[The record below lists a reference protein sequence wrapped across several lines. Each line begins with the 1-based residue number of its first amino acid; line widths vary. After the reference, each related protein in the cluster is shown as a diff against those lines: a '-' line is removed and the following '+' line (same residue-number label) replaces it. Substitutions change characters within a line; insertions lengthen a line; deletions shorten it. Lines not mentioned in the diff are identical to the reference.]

1 MGKILLLSCLILCLI
16 NAGAVFAEDPETSQ
30 MLHPIVGQ
38 MHRGANTVIMWH
50 DTDDDGQADYKATY
64 IFKAGKLHQV
74 SKQFVSPENTR
85 NPTPKKMDV
94 FNG

>member
-1 MGKILLLSCLILCLI
+1 MRKILLFSCLTFCLI
-16 NAGAVFAEDPETSQ
+16 NAAGVFGEESETAK

-38 MHRGANTVIMWH
+38 THVRANTVIMWH
-50 DTDDDGQADYKATY
+50 DINDDGKADYKATY

-74 SKQFVSPENTR
+74 SKQFVPQEDSGNFK
-85 NPTPKKMDV
+85 PKKMGV